1 MVTMWLGDASLVN
14 LAKDSLPQGTFD
26 IRCKGI
32 GDQGGQIYVML
43 YILLYVQKSPSN
55 IDKIACYF

>member
-1 MVTMWLGDASLVN
+1 MVMMWLGDASLVN

-32 GDQGGQIYVML
+32 RDQGDQFIFS
-43 YILLYVQKSPSN
+43 YILCYMSKSL
-55 IDKIACYF
+55 FRL